1 MKIEGEI
8 TYKICCCPDDF
19 DFETTFTTITSITSI
34 ITTTTIT
41 PITTITT
48 ITTMMTIKDKEV
60 DECRGRLEKLDN
72 VWSLGRPVYK

>member
-19 DFETTFTTITSITSI
+19 DFETTFTTITSI
-34 ITTTTIT
+34 ITTTTIN
-41 PITTITT
+41 PITTMTTITT